1 LTDGLTIASR
11 KLLAIDAN
19 GRELQLTISVGA
31 PYEVSEQEWACPV
44 SVLGLHDRLH
54 DMHGADSWQAMQ
66 LAYELIA
73 QLLSYFVEDGG
84 RLFCLEEK
92 EPLAL
97 HELFPRFTKR
107 EDH

>member
-1 LTDGLTIASR
+1 LTAGLTIASR
-11 KLLAIDAN
+11 KLLAIDAD
-19 GRELQLTISVGA
+19 GREFQLTISVGA
-31 PYEVSEQEWACPV
+31 PYEISEQEWACPV

-54 DMHGADSWQAMQ
+54 DMHGVDSWQAMQ
-66 LAYELIA
+66 LAYQLIA

-84 RLFCLEEK
+84 RLFWLEEK

-97 HELFPRFTKR
+97 DELFPRFTKR